1 MENLKEYFQK
11 SQRWLPCVGKA
22 PRRIRT
28 SSIDWNI
35 IGNQYTA
42 KEVWEYKK
50 DNPAIG
56 WGTVVFKNDPLIV
69 VDIDGLTDS
78 GIDYINKF
86 KTLPLA
92 NTAVS
97 TVLDKLTI
105 KDTLVEKSLSGKG
118 LHIYLLLDKEYDIPA
133 LSRYEETLGGMC
145 KHIELFNGGSNEDSS
160 KGKFIVY
167 TGNVIKDF
175 KLELN
180 NTNETIVPEVTP
192 QVLQDNKVIYT
203 DVTTLPTYTRK
214 TTDEKLLTR
223 LLEDNEFK
231 TLYEQGLFIKETDID
246 AETLE
251 TIRENEQ
258 DTSKKVFRLISI
270 LVANCQHYKT
280 IDKLFRGSYFYKHTH
295 WGTGKWDR
303 LINTHNNS
311 NPILSAY
318 NTKVR
323 AARATEKP
331 DYTYFKTP
339 YTTEVNQQIYKE
351 QVEKNK
357 LEREKIKEQRET
369 EKEAKRIER
378 EKIKEQKRLQKQS
391 ELYNIIDEF
400 VKKIEAIKNE
410 NEYLYDEYT
419 KLDETFEQFDE
430 QDIDE
435 ETIIDE
441 RVLCKMYWKLFPYTF
456 KVDDNIKGNWIVYNK
471 LTKLYDLLSE
481 DKLQSN
487 MINFFIDLFPNKNH
501 TFRERLAKSTL
512 TFYQTLN
519 KPIINIYNN
528 NSFLELTNETTKG
541 YYYKVKNGILDV
553 LNYKLLSNTPNFLS
567 FSELPFE
574 IDDEFLLALKNGNY
588 GEYIK
593 NTLFFT
599 FLTQSFP
606 PELIKEELISLTN
619 NSSLIP
625 EEHDKFTFK
634 YSGKNSTYRFS
645 SQLKVL
651 QRMLGYTMIPR
662 HVYNSDKA
670 LILYGVAG
678 SGKSTLAKLLGYLLT
693 GRKDL
698 SGLTTTFTAL
708 ERNAYALA
716 PFKTTPL
723 IVVNELPD
731 RFSSEI
737 RGTLNA
743 LISGES
749 VEVNE
754 KFKPNYSAQLPGK
767 IVLIGNVLPK
777 IVDDSGSL
785 ARRSVI
791 VNFSV
796 NVSKTT
802 NAIEDIDNKLIEPDN
817 LKAFFLF
824 CLSGA
829 LDVLKHNYTV
839 VSKIGLDLLVK
850 MEKQNNPIEELL
862 KETVEFLTPRELEE
876 DFRTKRYA
884 IPRTEL
890 LAHIKT
896 YISSSINIT
905 TITPKTWGMM
915 GTRCQQIASVIAKHF
930 NQPEYVIY
938 CPMILGRDN
947 LYKKHNNM
955 VDAFRGIKL
964 KDYNMETVTDLEEL
978 NGEINGSK

>member
-78 GIDYINKF
+78 GIDYINRF
-86 KTLPLA
+86 NTLPLA

-145 KHIELFNGGSNEDSS
+145 KHIELFNGGSNEDDS

-180 NTNETIVPEVTP
+180 NTNETIIPEVTP
-192 QVLQDNKVIYT
+192 QVTQDNKVIYT

-214 TTDEKLLTR
+214 TTDEKLLNR

-303 LINTHNNS
+303 LLSTHNNS

-339 YTTEVNQQIYKE
+339 YTTEIYNQIKQEQIK
-351 QVEKNK
+351 KNK
-357 LEREKIKEQRET
+357 EERAAIKEEKEKIKELKKQQKLL
-369 EKEAKRIER
+369 EKF
-378 EKIKEQKRLQKQS
+378 
-391 ELYNIIDEF
+391 NIIDAF
-400 VKKIEAIKNE
+400 QKIISNIKN
-410 NEYLYDEYT
+410 NNIDLYDEYK
-419 KLDETFEQFDE
+419 KLDETFEVFDE
-430 QDIDE
+430 TDIDE
-435 ETIIDE
+435 DTILDE
-441 RVLCKMYWKLFPYTF
+441 RVLCNMYWKLFPYIF
-456 KVDDNIKGNWIVYNK
+456 KADDNVRGNWIIYNK
-471 LTKLYDLLSE
+471 TTKLYDLLTT
-481 DKLQSN
+481 DLLQSN
-487 MINFFIDLFPNKNH
+487 IINFFIDLFPNRNH

-528 NSFLELTNETTKG
+528 NSFLKLTNETTKG

-553 LNYKLLSNTPNFLS
+553 LNCKLLDNTPNFLS
-567 FSELPFE
+567 FNELPFE
-574 IDDEFLLALKNGNY
+574 IDEDFIEALRNKNY
-588 GEYIK
+588 KEYIK
-593 NTLFFT
+593 DTLFFT
-599 FLTQSFP
+599 FLTHSFP
-606 PELIKEELISLTN
+606 NDLTKQELIELVNTPSLVA
-619 NSSLIP
+619 
-625 EEHDKFTFK
+625 EEHDKFIFK
-634 YSGKNSTYRFS
+634 YTGKNSNYRFS

-662 HVYNSDKA
+662 HVYNSDKS

-731 RFSSEI
+731 RFSNEI

-754 KFKPNYSAQLPGK
+754 KFKPNYSTQLPGK
-767 IVLIGNVLPK
+767 LVLIGNVLPK

-796 NVSKTT
+796 NVSKTE
-802 NAIEDIDNKLIEPDN
+802 NAIPDIDNKLIEPEN

-829 LDVLKHNYTV
+829 IDVLNHNYTV
-839 VSKIGLDLLVK
+839 VSKIGLDLLAK
-850 MEKQNNPIEELL
+850 MEKQNNPIEDLL
-862 KETVEFLTPRELEE
+862 KETVEFMTEKELQS
-876 DFRTKRYA
+876 DMLAKNYA
-884 IPRTEL
+884 VPRTEL
-890 LAHIKT
+890 FSHIKT
-896 YISSSINIT
+896 YLASSVNMST
-905 TITPKTWGMM
+905 FTVKTWDTMSSK
-915 GTRCQQIASVIAKHF
+915 CQQIASVISKHF
-930 NQPEYVIY
+930 NQPEYIMY
-938 CPMILGRDN
+938 CPMVLGSRN
-947 LYKKHNNM
+947 KYKKHSTP
-955 VDAFRGIKL
+955 VEAFRGIKL
-964 KDYNMETVTDLEEL
+964 KDYNMEDTSDLEEL
-978 NGEINGSK
+978 NEVLNGSK

>member
-78 GIDYINKF
+78 GIDYINRF
-86 KTLPLA
+86 NTLPLA

-133 LSRYEETLGGMC
+133 LSRYEETLGGLC

-339 YTTEVNQQIYKE
+339 YTTETYNQIKQEQIK
-351 QVEKNK
+351 KNK
-357 LEREKIKEQRET
+357 EERAAIKE
-369 EKEAKRIER
+369 EKEKLKELKKQQKLL
-378 EKIKEQKRLQKQS
+378 EKF
-391 ELYNIIDEF
+391 NIIDAF
-400 VKKIEAIKNE
+400 QKIISNIKN
-410 NEYLYDEYT
+410 NNVDLYDEYK
-419 KLDETFEQFDE
+419 KLDETFEVFDE
-430 QDIDE
+430 TDIDE
-435 ETIIDE
+435 DTILDE
-441 RVLCKMYWKLFPYTF
+441 RVLCNMYWKLFPYTF
-456 KVDDNIKGNWIVYNK
+456 KADDNVRGNWIIYNK
-471 LTKLYDLLSE
+471 TTKLYDLLTT
-481 DKLQSN
+481 DLLQSN
-487 MINFFIDLFPNKNH
+487 IINFFIDLFPNRNH

-553 LNYKLLSNTPNFLS
+553 LNCKLLDNTPNFLS
-567 FSELPFE
+567 FNELPFE
-574 IDDEFLLALKNGNY
+574 IDEDFIEALRNKNY
-588 GEYIK
+588 KEYIK
-593 NTLFFT
+593 DTLFFT
-599 FLTQSFP
+599 FLTHSFP
-606 PELIKEELISLTN
+606 NDLTKQELIELVNTPSLT
-619 NSSLIP
+619 P
-625 EEHDKFTFK
+625 EEHDKFIFK
-634 YSGKNSTYRFS
+634 YTGKNSNYRFS

-662 HVYNSDKA
+662 HVYNSDKS

-708 ERNAYALA
+708 ERNQYALA

-731 RFSSEI
+731 RFSNEI

-754 KFKPNYSAQLPGK
+754 KFKPNYSTQLPGK
-767 IVLIGNVLPK
+767 LVLIGNVLPK

-796 NVSKTT
+796 NVSKTE
-802 NAIEDIDNKLIEPDN
+802 NAIPDIDNKLIEPEN

-829 LDVLKHNYTV
+829 IDVLNHNYTV
-839 VSKIGLDLLVK
+839 VSKIGLDLLAK
-850 MEKQNNPIEELL
+850 MEKQNNPIEDLL
-862 KETVEFLTPRELEE
+862 KETVEFLTEKELQN
-876 DFRTKRYA
+876 DMLAKNYA
-884 IPRTEL
+884 VPRTEL
-890 LAHIKT
+890 FSHIKT
-896 YISSSINIT
+896 YLASSVNMST
-905 TITPKTWGMM
+905 FTVKTWDTMSSK
-915 GTRCQQIASVIAKHF
+915 CQQIASVISKHF
-930 NQPEYVIY
+930 NQPEYIMY
-938 CPMILGRDN
+938 CPMVLGSRN
-947 LYKKHNNM
+947 KYKKHSTP
-955 VDAFRGIKL
+955 VEAFRGIKL
-964 KDYNMETVTDLEEL
+964 KDYNMEDTSDLEEL
-978 NGEINGSK
+978 NEVLNGSK

>member
-78 GIDYINKF
+78 GIDYINRF
-86 KTLPLA
+86 NTLPLA

-167 TGNVIKDF
+167 TGNIIKDF

-180 NTNETIVPEVTP
+180 NTNETIIPEVTP

-323 AARATEKP
+323 AARASNQP
-331 DYTYFKTP
+331 DYIFFKTP

-351 QVEKNK
+351 QVEKNRE
-357 LEREKIKEQRET
+357 ERAIAR
-369 EKEAKRIER
+369 
-378 EKIKEQKRLQKQS
+378 EQKEKLREQKKQQKLI
-391 ELYNIIDEF
+391 EANIIIDEF
-400 VKKIEAIKNE
+400 IKKIKVIKNK
-410 NEYLYDEYT
+410 NEYLFNEYK
-419 KLDETFEQFDE
+419 KLDETFESFDE
-430 QDIDE
+430 LDIDE
-435 ETIIDE
+435 DTINDDRI
-441 RVLCKMYWKLFPYTF
+441 LCKMYWSLFPYTF
-456 KVDDNIKGNWIVYNK
+456 AVNNDSQKDWI
-471 LTKLYDLLSE
+471 TYDIEKKQYILISRETLRIHITNLLME
-481 DKLQSN
+481 
-487 MINFFIDLFPNKNH
+487 LFPNKSHN
-501 TFRERLAKSTL
+501 FRKNVALATL
-512 TFYQTLN
+512 DYYETLN
-519 KPIINIYNN
+519 KPIVNIYNN
-528 NSFLELTNETTKG
+528 NSFLKLTNETNKG

-553 LNYKLLSNTPNFLS
+553 LNCKLLNDTPNFLS
-567 FSELPFE
+567 FNELPFE
-574 IDDEFLLALKNGNY
+574 IDEDFIEALRNKNY
-588 GEYIK
+588 KEYIK
-593 NTLFFT
+593 DTLFFT
-599 FLTQSFP
+599 FLTHSFP
-606 PELIKEELISLTN
+606 NDLTKQELIELVNTPSLVA
-619 NSSLIP
+619 
-625 EEHDKFTFK
+625 EEHDKFIFK
-634 YSGKNSTYRFS
+634 YTGKNSNYRFS

-662 HVYNSDKA
+662 HVYNSDKS

-731 RFSSEI
+731 RFSNEI

-754 KFKPNYSAQLPGK
+754 KFKSNYSAQLPGK
-767 IVLIGNVLPK
+767 IILIGNVLPK

-796 NVSKTT
+796 NVSKTE
-802 NAIEDIDNKLIEPDN
+802 NAIPDIDNKLIEPEN

-829 LDVLKHNYTV
+829 LDVLNHNYTV
-839 VSKIGLDLLVK
+839 VSKIGLDLLAK
-850 MEKQNNPIEELL
+850 MEKQNNPIEDLL
-862 KETVEFLTPRELEE
+862 KETVEFMTEKELQN
-876 DFRTKRYA
+876 DMLAKNYA
-884 IPRTEL
+884 VPRTEL
-890 LAHIKT
+890 FSHIKT
-896 YISSSINIT
+896 YLASSVNMST
-905 TITPKTWGMM
+905 FTVKTWDTMSSK
-915 GTRCQQIASVIAKHF
+915 CQQIASVISKHF
-930 NQPEYVIY
+930 NQPEYIMY
-938 CPMILGRDN
+938 CPMVLGSRN
-947 LYKKHNNM
+947 KYKKHSNP
-955 VDAFRGIKL
+955 VEAFRGIKL
-964 KDYNMETVTDLEEL
+964 KDYNMEDTSDLEEL
-978 NGEINGSK
+978 NEVLNGSK

>member
-78 GIDYINKF
+78 GIDYINRF

-323 AARATEKP
+323 AARASNQP
-331 DYTYFKTP
+331 DYIFFKTP
-339 YTTEVNQQIYKE
+339 YTTETYNQIKQEQIK
-351 QVEKNK
+351 KNK
-357 LEREKIKEQRET
+357 EERAAIKEEKEKIKELKKQQKLL
-369 EKEAKRIER
+369 EKF
-378 EKIKEQKRLQKQS
+378 
-391 ELYNIIDEF
+391 NIIDAF
-400 VKKIEAIKNE
+400 QKIISNIKNTNTE
-410 NEYLYDEYT
+410 LYDEYK
-419 KLDETFEQFDE
+419 KLDETFEVFDE
-430 QDIDE
+430 TDIDE
-435 ETIIDE
+435 DTILDE
-441 RVLCKMYWKLFPYTF
+441 RVLCNMYWKLFPYTF
-456 KVDDNIKGNWIVYNK
+456 KADDNVRGNWIIYNK
-471 LTKLYDLLSE
+471 TTKLYDLLTT
-481 DKLQSN
+481 DLLQSN
-487 MINFFIDLFPNKNH
+487 IINFFIDLFPNRNH

-512 TFYQTLN
+512 TFYQTLD

-528 NSFLELTNETTKG
+528 NSFLKLTNETNKG

-553 LNYKLLSNTPNFLS
+553 LNCKLLSDTPNFLS
-567 FSELPFE
+567 FNELPFE
-574 IDDEFLLALKNGNY
+574 IDEDFIEALRNKNY
-588 GEYIK
+588 KEYIK
-593 NTLFFT
+593 DTLFFK
-599 FLTQSFP
+599 FLTHSFP
-606 PELIKEELISLTN
+606 NDLTKQELIELVNTPSLIS
-619 NSSLIP
+619 
-625 EEHDKFTFK
+625 EEHDKFIFK
-634 YSGKNSTYRFS
+634 YTGKNSNYRFS

-662 HVYNSDKA
+662 HVYNSDKS

-731 RFSSEI
+731 RFSNEI

-767 IVLIGNVLPK
+767 LVLIGNVLPK

-796 NVSKTT
+796 NVSKTE
-802 NAIEDIDNKLIEPDN
+802 NAIPDIDNKLIEPEN

-829 LDVLKHNYTV
+829 IDVLNHNYTV
-839 VSKIGLDLLVK
+839 VSKIGLDLLAK
-850 MEKQNNPIEELL
+850 MEKQNNPIEDLL
-862 KETVEFLTPRELEE
+862 KETVEFMTEKELQN
-876 DFRTKRYA
+876 DMLAKNYA
-884 IPRTEL
+884 VPRTEL
-890 LAHIKT
+890 FSHIKT
-896 YISSSINIT
+896 YLASSVNMST
-905 TITPKTWGMM
+905 FTVKTWDTMSSK
-915 GTRCQQIASVIAKHF
+915 CQQIASVISKHF
-930 NQPEYVIY
+930 NQPEYIMY
-938 CPMILGRDN
+938 CPMVLGSGN
-947 LYKKHNNM
+947 KYKKHSTP
-955 VDAFRGIKL
+955 VEAFRGIKL
-964 KDYNMETVTDLEEL
+964 KDYNMEDTSDLEEL
-978 NGEINGSK
+978 NEVLNGYK

>member
-78 GIDYINKF
+78 GIDYINRF
-86 KTLPLA
+86 NTLPLA

-97 TVLDKLTI
+97 SVLDKLTI
-105 KDTLVEKSLSGKG
+105 KDILVEKSLSGKG

-167 TGNVIKDF
+167 TGNIIKDF

-180 NTNETIVPEVTP
+180 NINKTIIPEVTP

-231 TLYEQGLFIKETDID
+231 ILYEQGLFIKETDID

-323 AARATEKP
+323 AARASNQP
-331 DYTYFKTP
+331 DYIFFKTP

-351 QVEKNK
+351 QVEKNRE
-357 LEREKIKEQRET
+357 ERAIAR
-369 EKEAKRIER
+369 
-378 EKIKEQKRLQKQS
+378 EQKEKLREQKKQQKLI
-391 ELYNIIDEF
+391 EANIIIDEF
-400 VKKIEAIKNE
+400 IKKIKVIKNK
-410 NEYLYDEYT
+410 NEYLFNEYK
-419 KLDETFEQFDE
+419 KLDETFESFDE
-430 QDIDE
+430 LDIDE
-435 ETIIDE
+435 DTINDDRI
-441 RVLCKMYWKLFPYTF
+441 LCKMYWSLFPYTF
-456 KVDDNIKGNWIVYNK
+456 AVNNDSQKDWI
-471 LTKLYDLLSE
+471 TYDIEKKQYILISRETLRIHITNLLME
-481 DKLQSN
+481 
-487 MINFFIDLFPNKNH
+487 LFPNKSHN
-501 TFRERLAKSTL
+501 FRKNVALATL
-512 TFYQTLN
+512 DYYETLN
-519 KPIINIYNN
+519 KPIVNIYNN
-528 NSFLELTNETTKG
+528 NSFLKLTNETNKG

-553 LNYKLLSNTPNFLS
+553 LNCKLLNDTPNFLS
-567 FSELPFE
+567 FNELPFE
-574 IDDEFLLALKNGNY
+574 IDEDFIEALRNKNY
-588 GEYIK
+588 KEYIK
-593 NTLFFT
+593 DTLFFT
-599 FLTQSFP
+599 FLTHSFP
-606 PELIKEELISLTN
+606 NDLTKQELIELVNTPSLVA
-619 NSSLIP
+619 
-625 EEHDKFTFK
+625 EEHDKFIFK
-634 YSGKNSTYRFS
+634 YTGKNSNYRFS

-662 HVYNSDKA
+662 HVYNSDKS

-731 RFSSEI
+731 RFSNEI

-754 KFKPNYSAQLPGK
+754 KFKSNYSAQLPGK
-767 IVLIGNVLPK
+767 IILIGNVLPK

-796 NVSKTT
+796 NVSKTE
-802 NAIEDIDNKLIEPDN
+802 NAIPDIDNKLIEPEN

-829 LDVLKHNYTV
+829 LDVLNHNYTV
-839 VSKIGLDLLVK
+839 VSKIGLDLLAK
-850 MEKQNNPIEELL
+850 MEKQNNPIEDLL
-862 KETVEFLTPRELEE
+862 KETVEFMTEKELQN
-876 DFRTKRYA
+876 DMLAKNYA
-884 IPRTEL
+884 VPRTEL
-890 LAHIKT
+890 FSHIKT
-896 YISSSINIT
+896 YLASSVNMST
-905 TITPKTWGMM
+905 FTVKTWDTMSSK
-915 GTRCQQIASVIAKHF
+915 CQQIASVISKHF
-930 NQPEYVIY
+930 NQPEYIMY
-938 CPMILGRDN
+938 CPMVLGSRN
-947 LYKKHNNM
+947 KYKKHSNP
-955 VDAFRGIKL
+955 VEAFRGIKL
-964 KDYNMETVTDLEEL
+964 KDYNMEDTSDLEEL
-978 NGEINGSK
+978 NEVLNGSK

>member
-78 GIDYINKF
+78 GIDYINRF
-86 KTLPLA
+86 NTLPLA

-145 KHIELFNGGSNEDSS
+145 KHIELFNGGSNEDDS

-203 DVTTLPTYTRK
+203 DITTLPTYTRK

-323 AARATEKP
+323 AARASNQP
-331 DYTYFKTP
+331 DYIFFKTP
-339 YTTEVNQQIYKE
+339 YTTEVNQKIYKE

-357 LEREKIKEQRET
+357 EERALARE
-369 EKEAKRIER
+369 EKEKLKELKKQQKLL
-378 EKIKEQKRLQKQS
+378 EKF
-391 ELYNIIDEF
+391 NIIDAF
-400 VKKIEAIKNE
+400 QKIISNIKNTNTE
-410 NEYLYDEYT
+410 LYDEYK
-419 KLDETFEQFDE
+419 KLDETFEVFDE
-430 QDIDE
+430 TDIDE
-435 ETIIDE
+435 DTILDE
-441 RVLCKMYWKLFPYTF
+441 RVLCNMYWKLFPYTF
-456 KVDDNIKGNWIVYNK
+456 KADDNVRGNWIIYNK
-471 LTKLYDLLSE
+471 TTKLYDLLTT
-481 DKLQSN
+481 DLLQSN
-487 MINFFIDLFPNKNH
+487 IINFFIDLFPNKNH

-512 TFYQTLN
+512 TFYQTLD

-528 NSFLELTNETTKG
+528 NSFLKLTNETNKG

-553 LNYKLLSNTPNFLS
+553 LNCKLLSDTPNFLS

-574 IDDEFLLALKNGNY
+574 IDEDFIEALRNKNY
-588 GEYIK
+588 KEYIK
-593 NTLFFT
+593 DTLFFT
-599 FLTQSFP
+599 FLTHSFP
-606 PELIKEELISLTN
+606 NDLTKQELIELVNTPSLIS
-619 NSSLIP
+619 
-625 EEHDKFTFK
+625 EEHDKFIFK
-634 YSGKNSTYRFS
+634 YTGKNSNYRFS

-662 HVYNSDKA
+662 HVYNSDKS

-698 SGLTTTFTAL
+698 AGLTTTFTAL

-731 RFSSEI
+731 RFSNEI

-767 IVLIGNVLPK
+767 LVLIGNVLPK

-796 NVSKTT
+796 NVSKTE
-802 NAIEDIDNKLIEPDN
+802 NAIPDIDNKLIEPEN

-829 LDVLKHNYTV
+829 IDVLNHNYTV
-839 VSKIGLDLLVK
+839 VSKIGLDLLAK
-850 MEKQNNPIEELL
+850 MEKQNNPIEDLL
-862 KETVEFLTPRELEE
+862 KETVEFLTEKELQN
-876 DFRTKRYA
+876 DMLAKNYA
-884 IPRTEL
+884 VPRTEL
-890 LAHIKT
+890 FSHIKT
-896 YISSSINIT
+896 YLASSVNMST
-905 TITPKTWGMM
+905 FTVKTWDTMSSK
-915 GTRCQQIASVIAKHF
+915 CQQIASVISKHF
-930 NQPEYVIY
+930 NQPEYIMY
-938 CPMILGRDN
+938 CPMVLGSRN
-947 LYKKHNNM
+947 KYKKHSTP
-955 VDAFRGIKL
+955 VEAFRGIKL
-964 KDYNMETVTDLEEL
+964 KDYNMEDTSDLEEL
-978 NGEINGSK
+978 NEVLNGSK